1 MSQWIPV
8 SERLPDV
15 GTMVLVSLPKA
26 VREADCTPLGLCD
39 IYGHVWES
47 ATHWMPLPD
56 PPPRKLTHEEA
67 LRKAYESIIK
77 FRMDDDSAK
86 GLTSNYT
93 ALRPYTYFDDILT
106 QLREALE

>member
-56 PPPRKLTHEEA
+56 PPPRKLTHKEA
-67 LRKAYESIIK
+67 LELAVSTLDRYLPTGNGTLNE
-77 FRMDDDSAK
+77 
-86 GLTSNYT
+86 LC
-93 ALRPYTYFDDILT
+93 DILPK
-106 QLREALE
+106 LREALE